1 MSIKLRPLC
10 HLKYVHDKR
19 SSPALSGLVLVN
31 NSFNISIKMPDNNK
45 YCLTTYIFMYIIL
58 LTRMARHQPLPL
70 DDPKACALRG
80 ERALHP
86 HPEAV
91 EDENF
96 RTHEFFDPR
105 DLVQVRYEMLRRH
118 RVEGRAVTDV
128 ARAFGVS
135 RQAFYKT
142 DSAFERK
149 GVPGLLPRRRGPKR
163 AHKCT
168 DEILDFAEQWSA
180 PAETGET
187 VGEAVRSRFG
197 ITINDR
203 SIERALARRKKK
215 RRAKQERKP

>member
-1 MSIKLRPLC
+1 
-10 HLKYVHDKR
+10 
-19 SSPALSGLVLVN
+19 
-31 NSFNISIKMPDNNK
+31 
-45 YCLTTYIFMYIIL
+45 MYIIL
-58 LTRMARHQPLPL
+58 LTHMARNKPLPL
-70 DDPKACALRG
+70 DDPKGAALRDQ
-80 ERALHP
+80 RALHP

-96 RTHEFFDPR
+96 RTHEFFDSR
-105 DLVQVRYEMLRRH
+105 DLVQVRYEMLRRR

-142 DSAFERK
+142 DSAFETR

-168 DEILDFAEQWSA
+168 DELLDFAEQWSA
-180 PAETGET
+180 AAGTGET

-203 SIERALARRKKK
+203 SIERALTRRKKK
-215 RRAKQERKP
+215 RRAKQETKP

>member
-10 HLKYVHDKR
+10 HLKYVHNR
-19 SSPALSGLVLVN
+19 RGSSALSGFEAVI
-31 NSFNISIKMPDNNK
+31 NSFIIMIKVADKKK
-45 YCLTTYIFMYIIL
+45 YFLTTYIFMYIIL
-58 LTRMARHQPLPL
+58 LTYMSRHKPPQPA
-70 DDPKACALRG
+70 DAKAAALRD
-80 ERALHP
+80 ERALHL

-128 ARAFGVS
+128 ARTFGVS
-135 RQAFYKT
+135 RQGFYKT
-142 DSAFERK
+142 DVAFESQ

-168 DEILDFAEQWSA
+168 DEILDFAEQWRA
-180 PAETGET
+180 TAETRET
-187 VGEAVRSRFG
+187 VSQAVRNRFG

-203 SIERALARRKKK
+203 SIERALTRYKKK
-215 RRAKQERKP
+215 RRAKQEAKP

>member
-1 MSIKLRPLC
+1 MIKVADKK
-10 HLKYVHDKR
+10 KY
-19 SSPALSGLVLVN
+19 
-31 NSFNISIKMPDNNK
+31 F
-45 YCLTTYIFMYIIL
+45 LTTYIFMYIIL
-58 LTRMARHQPLPL
+58 LTYMSRHKPPQPA
-70 DDPKACALRG
+70 DAKAAALRD
-80 ERALHP
+80 ERALHL

-105 DLVQVRYEMLRRH
+105 DLVQVRYEMLRRR
-118 RVEGRAVTDV
+118 RVEGRAVTSV
-128 ARAFGVS
+128 ARTFGVS

-142 DSAFERK
+142 GSAFETQ

-180 PAETGET
+180 AAETRET
-187 VGEAVRSRFG
+187 MGEAVRNRFG

-203 SIERALARRKKK
+203 SIERALTRRKKK
-215 RRAKQERKP
+215 RRAKQEAKP

>member
-1 MSIKLRPLC
+1 M
-10 HLKYVHDKR
+10 H
-19 SSPALSGLVLVN
+19 
-31 NSFNISIKMPDNNK
+31 DNNK
-45 YCLTTYIFMYIIL
+45 YRLTTYIFMYIIL
-58 LTRMARHQPLPL
+58 LTRMARHQPFPL

-96 RTHEFFDPR
+96 RTQEFFDPR

-142 DSAFERK
+142 DSAFKRK

-180 PAETGET
+180 AAETGET

>member
-1 MSIKLRPLC
+1 VSIKLRPLC
-10 HLKYVHDKR
+10 HLKYVHEKR
-19 SSPALSGLVLVN
+19 SSLALSALGLVN
-31 NSFNISIKMPDNNK
+31 ISFNISIKMPDNNK
-45 YCLTTYIFMYIIL
+45 YCLTTYTFMYIIL

-70 DDPKACALRG
+70 DDPKAAALRDQ
-80 ERALHP
+80 RALHP

-105 DLVQVRYEMLRRH
+105 DRVQVRYEMLRRR

-128 ARAFGVS
+128 ARTFGVS

-142 DSAFERK
+142 DSAFQTQ

-180 PAETGET
+180 TAETGET

-215 RRAKQERKP
+215 RRAKQETKP

>member
-1 MSIKLRPLC
+1 
-10 HLKYVHDKR
+10 
-19 SSPALSGLVLVN
+19 
-31 NSFNISIKMPDNNK
+31 MPDNIK
-45 YCLTTYIFMYIIL
+45 YFLTTYILMYIIL
-58 LTRMARHQPLPL
+58 LTRMARHKPLPL
-70 DDPKACALRG
+70 DDPKAAALRDQ
-80 ERALHP
+80 RALHP

-105 DLVQVRYEMLRRH
+105 DLVQVRYEMLRRR

-135 RQAFYKT
+135 RQAFYKM
-142 DSAFERK
+142 DSAFERE
-149 GVPGLLPRRRGPKR
+149 GVPGLVPRRRGPKR

-168 DEILDFAEQWSA
+168 DEILDFAEQWTA
-180 PAETGET
+180 TPETGET

-215 RRAKQERKP
+215 RRAKQGRKP

>member
-10 HLKYVHDKR
+10 HLKYIHERKQ
-19 SSPALSGLVLVN
+19 STVLPGFEVVYIP
-31 NSFNISIKMPDNNK
+31 FIISIKLLDNK
-45 YCLTTYIFMYIIL
+45 IYLSTMYVFMYIIL
-58 LTRMARHQPLPL
+58 LTYMPRRKPLPS
-70 DDPKACALRG
+70 DDPKACALRDQ
-80 ERALHP
+80 RALHP

-96 RTHEFFDPR
+96 RAHEFFDPR

-142 DSAFERK
+142 DSAFETR

-168 DEILDFAEQWSA
+168 DEILNFAEQWSA
-180 PAETGET
+180 AAETGET
-187 VGEAVRSRFG
+187 VGEAVRNRFG

-215 RRAKQERKP
+215 RRAKQEAKP